1 MTQNTVGDGVEG
13 KVAFV
18 TGGAS
23 GIGECCARLLAER
36 GATVVVADVN
46 LPGAELVAKSIA
58 GHAVQLDITDD
69 QQIGEDIAAVEKR
82 VGPLEIAVLS
92 AGVAQMPT
100 RTENYLMSD
109 WDRIVDIDFRGAYVS
124 AVAVGN
130 PMCRRG
136 RGSIVLIGSTS
147 GIRPVPLHAY
157 GPAKAAVIAMTS
169 NLAAEWGRS
178 GVRVNCVSPGYTL
191 TPMLQGMIDR
201 GERDPSVMEGDSALG
216 RLVAGDDIARAV
228 AFLSSSEASAIT
240 GINLPVEA
248 GWLSATSWHTYGG
261 LPAAR

>member
-1 MTQNTVGDGVEG
+1 MKQIPASNGLEG
-13 KVAFV
+13 KAAIV

-23 GIGECCARLLAER
+23 GIGECCSRLLAER
-36 GATVVVADVN
+36 GATVVVADID
-46 LPGAELVAKSIA
+46 LPRAEAVAKSIG
-58 GHAVQLDITDD
+58 GHAVRLDIVDD
-69 QQIGEDIAAVEKR
+69 QHIGAEIADVEDSI
-82 VGPLEIAVLS
+82 GPLEIAVLS
-92 AGVAQMPT
+92 AGVAQTPS
-100 RTENYLMSD
+100 RTEEYLMSD
-109 WDRIVDIDFRGAYVS
+109 WDRIVNIDFRGAYVS

-130 PMCRRG
+130 RMVGRG
-136 RGSIVLIGSTS
+136 RGSLVLIGSIS

-201 GERDPSVMEGDSALG
+201 GERDSRVLENDSALG
-216 RLVAGDDIARAV
+216 RLVLGEEIARAV
-228 AFLSSSEASAIT
+228 AFLSSSEADAIT
-240 GINLPVEA
+240 GINLPVDA
-248 GWLSATSWHTYGG
+248 GWLAATSWHTYGG

>member
-1 MTQNTVGDGVEG
+1 MIQNAVGYSVEA
-13 KVAFV
+13 KVAIV

-36 GATVVVADVN
+36 GAIVVVADVN
-46 LPGAELVAKSIA
+46 LSRAEEVAKSIA
-58 GHAVQLDITDD
+58 GHAIQLDITDD
-69 QQIGEDIAAVEKR
+69 EQIGEDIAALEER

-100 RTENYLMSD
+100 RTEHYLMSD

-130 PMCRRG
+130 AMCRRG

-147 GIRPVPLHAY
+147 GIRSVPLHAY
-157 GPAKAAVIAMTS
+157 SPAKAAVIAMTS

-216 RLVAGDDIARAV
+216 RLVAADDIARAV

-261 LPAAR
+261 VPAAR